1 MINKDVINKDVI
13 LFRIADRQIHELLI
27 QSMTLRWRYN
37 FRYSLAYK
45 DDVLLEFA
53 RDLEGAAIS
62 IAADC
67 ADRKLITRD
76 DYRTIR
82 NIIDHIGTGEK
93 MEDIVW

>member
-1 MINKDVINKDVI
+1 MINKDVI
-13 LFRIADRQIHELLI
+13 LFRIADRQINELLN
-27 QSMTLRWRYN
+27 QSMILRQQ
-37 FRYSLAYK
+37 FESAYSLTSN
-45 DDVLLEFA
+45 DDLLIDFA
-53 RDLEGAAIS
+53 RDLEGAAIG

-67 ADRKLITRD
+67 ADRKLISRD

>member
-1 MINKDVINKDVI
+1 MINKDVI
-13 LFRIADRQIHELLI
+13 LHRIADREINDLL
-27 QSMTLRWRYN
+27 TEAALLRWRYD
-37 FRYSLAYK
+37 SAYTLTRG
-45 DDVLLEFA
+45 DDMLLDFA

-67 ADRKLITRD
+67 ADRKLISRD